1 MGLITVVKRMKN
13 DKLKC
18 SKKSKVIRNIK
29 RDKSRHSVLTLR
41 GNIKT
46 KMPDNKLYFLI
57 KVLVMF

>member
-1 MGLITVVKRMKN
+1 MKVVKRMKN

-18 SKKSKVIRNIK
+18 CKKSKVIRNIK
-29 RDKSRHSVLTLR
+29 REESRHSVLSLCR
-41 GNIKT
+41 NIKI